1 VSAAE
6 GPRTPD
12 AQTTVVGVIGSP
24 VRQSLSPL
32 LHNAAFAAL
41 DLNWVSLAFPVA
53 PGQVPAALNGMRALG
68 VAGLS
73 VTMPHKAEVATLV
86 DSCSEVAAQ
95 LQAVNCVINEG
106 GTLHGANTDGD
117 GFLASLKRAAGFEPA
132 GKRCLVIGAGG
143 AARAVTH
150 ALGRAGAAD
159 VAVVNRT
166 PNRAGAVAALA
177 GTAGRAV
184 ATVDAAQVAQSDL
197 VVNATPIGMAGM
209 AGQDGAAGAADA
221 AGAPDAAGAAG
232 ESADESEQWLVAPA
246 LLHVGQVVTDL
257 VYAPRPTPWLAAS
270 AAAGA
275 TTVDGLGMLVHQAA
289 LQLELWTGQQAPVDV
304 MWQAA
309 SAHP

>member
-1 VSAAE
+1 VAAA
-6 GPRTPD
+6 GGSRAPD

-73 VTMPHKAEVATLV
+73 VTMPHKAEVATLM
-86 DSCSEVAAQ
+86 DSCSEVATQ
-95 LQAVNCVINEG
+95 LQAVNCVVNQG

-117 GFLASLKRAAGFEPA
+117 GFLASLRRAAGFEPA

-166 PNRAGAVAALA
+166 PDRAGPVAALA
-177 GTAGRAV
+177 GSAGRAV

-197 VVNATPIGMAGM
+197 VVNATPIGMVGM
-209 AGQDGAAGAADA
+209 
-221 AGAPDAAGAAG
+221 AGAAG
-232 ESADESEQWLVAPA
+232 ESADESEQWLVPPA
-246 LLHVGQVVTDL
+246 LLHAGQVVTDL
-257 VYAPRPTPWLAAS
+257 VYAPRPTPWLTAS

-289 LQLELWTGQQAPVDV
+289 LQLELWTGHTAPVDV

-309 SAHP
+309 TAHP

>member
-24 VRQSLSPL
+24 IRQSLSPL

-73 VTMPHKAEVATLV
+73 VTMPHKAEVANLV
-86 DSCSEVAAQ
+86 DSCSDVAAQ
-95 LQAVNCVINEG
+95 LHAVNCVLNEE

-117 GFLASLKRAAGFEPA
+117 GFLASLRRAAGFEPA

-166 PNRAGAVAALA
+166 PDRAGAVAALA
-177 GTAGRAV
+177 GSAGRAV

-209 AGQDGAAGAADA
+209 ASAAGEAGAAD
-221 AGAPDAAGAAG
+221 AG

-246 LLHVGQVVTDL
+246 LLHAGQVVTDL
-257 VYAPRPTPWLAAS
+257 VYTPRPTPWLAAS

-289 LQLELWTGQQAPVDV
+289 LQLELWTGREAPVDV

-309 SAHP
+309 TAYP

>member
-1 VSAAE
+1 VAAAE
-6 GPRTPD
+6 GRRTPD

-24 VRQSLSPL
+24 IRQSLSPL

-53 PGQVPAALNGMRALG
+53 AGQVPAALNGMRALG

-95 LQAVNCVINEG
+95 LQAVNCVINQG

-117 GFLASLKRAAGFEPA
+117 GFLASLTRAAGFEPA

-166 PNRAGAVAALA
+166 PDRAGPVAALA
-177 GTAGRAV
+177 GSAGRPV

-209 AGQDGAAGAADA
+209 AGTAGQDG
-221 AGAPDAAGAAG
+221 AAGAAG
-232 ESADESEQWLVAPA
+232 ESAGESEQWLVAPA
-246 LLHVGQVVTDL
+246 LLHAGQVVTDL
-257 VYAPRPTPWLAAS
+257 VYAPRPTPWLAA
-270 AAAGA
+270 AAATGA

-289 LQLELWTGQQAPVDV
+289 LQLELWTGQPAPVDV

-309 SAHP
+309 TAHP

>member
-1 VSAAE
+1 M
-6 GPRTPD
+6 
-12 AQTTVVGVIGSP
+12 VGVIGSP

-86 DSCSEVAAQ
+86 DSCSDVAAR
-95 LQAVNCVINEG
+95 LQAVNCVINED
-106 GTLHGANTDGD
+106 GTLRGANTDGD
-117 GFLASLKRAAGFEPA
+117 GFLASLRRAAGFEPA

-166 PNRAGAVAALA
+166 PDRAGGVAALA
-177 GTAGRAV
+177 GSAGRAV

-209 AGQDGAAGAADA
+209 AGVAGETGV
-221 AGAPDAAGAAG
+221 AGVAGVTGVAGAG
-232 ESADESEQWLVAPA
+232 ESADESGQWLVAPA
-246 LLHVGQVVTDL
+246 LLHAGQVVTDL

-289 LQLELWTGQQAPVDV
+289 LQLELWTGQNAPVDV

-309 SAHP
+309 TAHS

>member
-1 VSAAE
+1 VAAAQ
-6 GPRTPD
+6 GRRTPD
-12 AQTTVVGVIGSP
+12 AQTSVVGVIGLP

-41 DLNWVSLAFPVA
+41 DLNWVSVAFPVA
-53 PGQVPAALNGMRALG
+53 PGQVRAALNGMRALG

-73 VTMPHKAEVATLV
+73 VTMPHKAEVATVV
-86 DSCSEVAAQ
+86 DSCSEVAAE
-95 LQAVNCVINEG
+95 LEAVNCVINRD

-117 GFLASLKRAAGFEPA
+117 GFLASLRRAAGFEPA

-166 PNRAGAVAALA
+166 PDRAGPVAALA
-177 GTAGRAV
+177 GSVGRAL
-184 ATVDAAQVAQSDL
+184 ATADAAQVAQSDL
-197 VVNATPIGMAGM
+197 VVNATPIGMAGL
-209 AGQDGAAGAADA
+209 AGAARA
-221 AGAPDAAGAAG
+221 ARAG
-232 ESADESEQWLVAPA
+232 ESADESVEWLVAPA
-246 LLHVGQVVTDL
+246 LLHTGQVVTDL
-257 VYAPRPTPWLAAS
+257 VYAPRLTPWLAAS

-289 LQLELWTGQQAPVDV
+289 LQLELWTGQEAPVDV

-309 SAHP
+309 TAHP

>member
-1 VSAAE
+1 M
-6 GPRTPD
+6 
-12 AQTTVVGVIGSP
+12 VGVIGSP

-41 DLNWVSLAFPVA
+41 DLNWISLAFPVA

-86 DSCSEVAAQ
+86 DSCSDVAAQ
-95 LQAVNCVINEG
+95 LQAVNCVINQG

-117 GFLASLKRAAGFEPA
+117 GFLASLRRAAGFEPV

-143 AARAVTH
+143 AARAVTD

-166 PNRAGAVAALA
+166 PDRAGPVAALA
-177 GTAGRAV
+177 GSAGRAV
-184 ATVDAAQVAQSDL
+184 ATVDAAQVAQAEL
-197 VVNATPIGMAGM
+197 VVNATPVGMAGVASSPP
-209 AGQDGAAGAADA
+209 AGN
-221 AGAPDAAGAAG
+221 
-232 ESADESEQWLVAPA
+232 ESWLIDPA
-246 LLHVGQVVTDL
+246 RLHAGQVVIDL
-257 VYAPRPTPWLAAS
+257 VYAPRPTPWLAA
-270 AAAGA
+270 AGTAGA

-309 SAHP
+309 TAQRPP

>member
-1 VSAAE
+1 VAAAE
-6 GPRTPD
+6 GRRAPD

-41 DLNWVSLAFPVA
+41 DLNWISLAFPVA

-86 DSCSEVAAQ
+86 DSCSDVAAQ
-95 LQAVNCVINEG
+95 LQAVNCVINQG

-117 GFLASLKRAAGFEPA
+117 GFLASLRRAAGFEPA

-166 PNRAGAVAALA
+166 PDRAGPVAALA
-177 GTAGRAV
+177 GSAGRAV

-197 VVNATPIGMAGM
+197 VVNATPIGMAGV
-209 AGQDGAAGAADA
+209 AGPDGADGAAG
-221 AGAPDAAGAAG
+221 GF
-232 ESADESEQWLVAPA
+232 ADESEQWLVAPA
-246 LLHVGQVVTDL
+246 LLHAGQVVTDL

-289 LQLELWTGQQAPVDV
+289 LQLELWTGHTAPVDV

-309 SAHP
+309 TAHP

>member
-1 VSAAE
+1 MAAAE
-6 GPRTPD
+6 GRRTPD

-41 DLNWVSLAFPVA
+41 DLNWISLAFPVA

-86 DSCSEVAAQ
+86 DSCSDVAAQ
-95 LQAVNCVINEG
+95 LQAVNCVINQG

-117 GFLASLKRAAGFEPA
+117 GFLASLRRAAGFEPA

-166 PNRAGAVAALA
+166 PDRAGPVAALA
-177 GTAGRAV
+177 GSAGRAV

-197 VVNATPIGMAGM
+197 VVNATPIGMAGV
-209 AGQDGAAGAADA
+209 AGPDGADGAAG
-221 AGAPDAAGAAG
+221 GF
-232 ESADESEQWLVAPA
+232 ADESEQWLVAPA
-246 LLHVGQVVTDL
+246 LLHAGQVVTDL

-289 LQLELWTGQQAPVDV
+289 LQLELWTGHTAPVDV

-309 SAHP
+309 TAHP

>member
-1 VSAAE
+1 VAAAE
-6 GPRTPD
+6 GRRTPD
-12 AQTTVVGVIGSP
+12 ARTTVVGVIGSP
-24 VRQSLSPL
+24 IRQSLSPL

-53 PGQVPAALNGMRALG
+53 LGQVPAALNGMRALG

-95 LQAVNCVINEG
+95 LQAVNCVINQG

-117 GFLASLKRAAGFEPA
+117 GFLASLRRAAGFEPA

-166 PNRAGAVAALA
+166 PDRAGPVAALA
-177 GTAGRAV
+177 GPAGRAV

-197 VVNATPIGMAGM
+197 VVNATPIGMVGWV
-209 AGQDGAAGAADA
+209 GQDGAAGAA
-221 AGAPDAAGAAG
+221 G
-232 ESADESEQWLVAPA
+232 ESPGESEQWLVAPA
-246 LLHVGQVVTDL
+246 LLHAGQVVTDL

-289 LQLELWTGQQAPVDV
+289 LQLELWTGHTAPVDV

-309 SAHP
+309 TAHP

>member
-1 VSAAE
+1 MAAAE
-6 GPRTPD
+6 GRRAPD

-86 DSCSEVAAQ
+86 DSCSDVAAQ
-95 LQAVNCVINEG
+95 LQAVNCVINQG

-117 GFLASLKRAAGFEPA
+117 GFLASLRRAAGFEPA

-166 PNRAGAVAALA
+166 PDRAGPVAALA
-177 GTAGRAV
+177 GSAGRAV

-197 VVNATPIGMAGM
+197 VVNATPIGMAGV
-209 AGQDGAAGAADA
+209 AGPDGADGAAG
-221 AGAPDAAGAAG
+221 GF
-232 ESADESEQWLVAPA
+232 ADESEQWLVAPA
-246 LLHVGQVVTDL
+246 LLHAGQVVTDL

-289 LQLELWTGQQAPVDV
+289 LQLELWTGHTAPVDV

-309 SAHP
+309 TAHP

>member
-1 VSAAE
+1 MAAAE
-6 GPRTPD
+6 GRRTPD

-41 DLNWVSLAFPVA
+41 DLNWVSLAFPVER
-53 PGQVPAALNGMRALG
+53 GQVPAALNGMRALD

-73 VTMPHKAEVATLV
+73 VTMPHKAEVATMV

-95 LQAVNCVINEG
+95 LQAVNCVINQA

-117 GFLASLKRAAGFEPA
+117 GFLASLRRAAGFDPA

-143 AARAVTH
+143 AARAVAH

-166 PNRAGAVAALA
+166 AARAGAVAALA
-177 GTAGRAV
+177 GPAGRAL
-184 ATVDAAQVAQSDL
+184 ATADAAQVAQSDL
-197 VVNATPIGMAGM
+197 VVNATPVGM
-209 AGQDGAAGAADA
+209 AGQAGASGAAGAS
-221 AGAPDAAGAAG
+221 GG
-232 ESADESEQWLVAPA
+232 SADESEQWLVAPA
-246 LLHVGQVVTDL
+246 LLHAGQVVTDL

-289 LQLELWTGQQAPVDV
+289 LQLELWTGHTAPVDV

-309 SAHP
+309 TAHP

>member
-1 VSAAE
+1 VAAAE
-6 GPRTPD
+6 GRRTPD
-12 AQTTVVGVIGSP
+12 ARTTVVGVIGSP
-24 VRQSLSPL
+24 VGQSLSPL

-41 DLNWVSLAFPVA
+41 DLNWISLAFPVA

-73 VTMPHKAEVATLV
+73 VTMPHKAEVATLM

-95 LQAVNCVINEG
+95 LQAVNCVINQG

-117 GFLASLKRAAGFEPA
+117 GFLASLRRAAGFEPA
-132 GKRCLVIGAGG
+132 AKRCLVIGAGG

-166 PNRAGAVAALA
+166 PERAGPVAALA
-177 GTAGRAV
+177 GPAGRAV

-197 VVNATPIGMAGM
+197 VVNATPIGMAGV
-209 AGQDGAAGAADA
+209 AGVDGAAAA
-221 AGAPDAAGAAG
+221 AGGLAG
-232 ESADESEQWLVAPA
+232 ESEQWLVAPA
-246 LLHVGQVVTDL
+246 LMHAGQVVTDL

-289 LQLELWTGQQAPVDV
+289 LQLELWTGHTAPVDV

-309 SAHP
+309 TAHP

>member
-1 VSAAE
+1 VAAAE
-6 GPRTPD
+6 GRRTPD

-73 VTMPHKAEVATLV
+73 VTMPHKADVATLV

-95 LQAVNCVINEG
+95 LQAVNCVINQG

-117 GFLASLKRAAGFEPA
+117 GFLASLRRAAGFEPA

-166 PNRAGAVAALA
+166 PDRAGPVAALA
-177 GTAGRAV
+177 GSAGRAV

-197 VVNATPIGMAGM
+197 VVNATPIGMAGVAGV
-209 AGQDGAAGAADA
+209 AGQDGAAG
-221 AGAPDAAGAAG
+221 AAGAAG
-232 ESADESEQWLVAPA
+232 ESADESEQWVVAPA
-246 LLHVGQVVTDL
+246 LLHAGQVVTDL

-289 LQLELWTGQQAPVDV
+289 LQLELWTGHTAPVDV

-309 SAHP
+309 TAHP

>member
-1 VSAAE
+1 MAAAE
-6 GPRTPD
+6 GRRTPD

-73 VTMPHKAEVATLV
+73 VTMPHKADVATLV

-95 LQAVNCVINEG
+95 LQAVNCVINQG

-117 GFLASLKRAAGFEPA
+117 GFLASLRRAAGFEPA

-166 PNRAGAVAALA
+166 PDRAGPVAALA
-177 GTAGRAV
+177 GSAGRAV

-197 VVNATPIGMAGM
+197 VVNATPVGMAGTV
-209 AGQDGAAGAADA
+209 G
-221 AGAPDAAGAAG
+221 PSG

-246 LLHVGQVVTDL
+246 LLHAGQVVTDL

-309 SAHP
+309 AHP

>member
-1 VSAAE
+1 VAAAE
-6 GPRTPD
+6 GRRAPD

-41 DLNWVSLAFPVA
+41 DLNWISLAFPVA

-95 LQAVNCVINEG
+95 LQAVNCVINQG

-117 GFLASLKRAAGFEPA
+117 GFLASLRRAAGFEPA

-166 PNRAGAVAALA
+166 PDRAGPVAALA
-177 GTAGRAV
+177 GPAGRPV

-209 AGQDGAAGAADA
+209 AGQDGAAGAA
-221 AGAPDAAGAAG
+221 G
-232 ESADESEQWLVAPA
+232 ESADEGEQWLVAPA
-246 LLHVGQVVTDL
+246 LLHAGQVVTDL
-257 VYAPRPTPWLAAS
+257 VYVPRPTPWLAAS

-289 LQLELWTGQQAPVDV
+289 LQLELWTSLEAPVDV

-309 SAHP
+309 TAHP

>member
-1 VSAAE
+1 MAAAE
-6 GPRTPD
+6 GRRAPD

-95 LQAVNCVINEG
+95 LQAVNCVINQG

-117 GFLASLKRAAGFEPA
+117 GFLASLRRAAGFEPA

-166 PNRAGAVAALA
+166 PDRAGPVAALA
-177 GTAGRAV
+177 GSAGRAV

-209 AGQDGAAGAADA
+209 AGQNGAAGAT
-221 AGAPDAAGAAG
+221 GAAG
-232 ESADESEQWLVAPA
+232 ESTDESEQWLVTPA

-289 LQLELWTGQQAPVDV
+289 LQLELWTGHTAPVDV

-309 SAHP
+309 TANP

>member
-1 VSAAE
+1 M
-6 GPRTPD
+6 
-12 AQTTVVGVIGSP
+12 VGVIGSP
-24 VRQSLSPL
+24 IRQSLSPL

-41 DLNWVSLAFPVA
+41 DLNWVSLAFPVER
-53 PGQVPAALNGMRALG
+53 GQVRAALNGMRALG

-95 LQAVNCVINEG
+95 LQAVNCVINQA
-106 GTLHGANTDGD
+106 GTLHGANTDGN
-117 GFLASLKRAAGFEPA
+117 GFLASLRRAADFEPA

-166 PNRAGAVAALA
+166 PARAGAVAALA
-177 GTAGRAV
+177 GSAGRAV
-184 ATVDAAQVAQSDL
+184 APADAAQVAQSDL
-197 VVNATPIGMAGM
+197 VGNATPVGMAGTV
-209 AGQDGAAGAADA
+209 G
-221 AGAPDAAGAAG
+221 PSG

-246 LLHVGQVVTDL
+246 LLHAGQVVTDL

-289 LQLELWTGQQAPVDV
+289 LQLELWTGHTAPVDV

-309 SAHP
+309 TAHP

>member
-1 VSAAE
+1 VAAA
-6 GPRTPD
+6 GGSRAPD

-73 VTMPHKAEVATLV
+73 VTMPHKAEVATLM
-86 DSCSEVAAQ
+86 DSCSEVATQ
-95 LQAVNCVINEG
+95 LQAVNCVVNQG

-117 GFLASLKRAAGFEPA
+117 GFLASLRRAAGFEPA

-166 PNRAGAVAALA
+166 PDRAGPVAALA
-177 GTAGRAV
+177 GSAGRAV

-197 VVNATPIGMAGM
+197 VVNATPIGMVGM
-209 AGQDGAAGAADA
+209 
-221 AGAPDAAGAAG
+221 AGAAG
-232 ESADESEQWLVAPA
+232 ESADESEQWLVPPA
-246 LLHVGQVVTDL
+246 LLHAGQVVTDL
-257 VYAPRPTPWLAAS
+257 VYSPRPTPWLTAS

-289 LQLELWTGQQAPVDV
+289 LQLELWTGHTAPVDV

-309 SAHP
+309 TAHP

>member
-1 VSAAE
+1 VAAPR
-6 GPRTPD
+6 GSRTPD

-32 LHNAAFAAL
+32 LHNAAFAAM

-73 VTMPHKAEVATLV
+73 VTMPHKAEVATLM
-86 DSCSEVAAQ
+86 DSCSEVATQ
-95 LQAVNCVINEG
+95 LQAVNCVVNEG

-117 GFLASLKRAAGFEPA
+117 GFLASLRRAAGFEPA

-150 ALGRAGAAD
+150 ALGHAGAAD

-166 PNRAGAVAALA
+166 PGRAFDVAALA
-177 GTAGRAV
+177 GSAGRAV
-184 ATVDAAQVAQSDL
+184 AAVDAAQVAQSDL
-197 VVNATPIGMAGM
+197 VVNATPIGMAGL
-209 AGQDGAAGAADA
+209 AGQHGAAGAT
-221 AGAPDAAGAAG
+221 GAAG
-232 ESADESEQWLVAPA
+232 ESADESEEWLVAPA

>member
-1 VSAAE
+1 MAAAE
-6 GPRTPD
+6 GRRAPD

-73 VTMPHKAEVATLV
+73 VTMPHKAEVAALV
-86 DSCSEVAAQ
+86 DSCSDVAAQ
-95 LQAVNCVINEG
+95 LQAVNCVINQG

-117 GFLASLKRAAGFEPA
+117 GFLASLRRAAGFEPA

-166 PNRAGAVAALA
+166 PDRAGPVAALA
-177 GTAGRAV
+177 GPAGRPV

-209 AGQDGAAGAADA
+209 AGRT
-221 AGAPDAAGAAG
+221 
-232 ESADESEQWLVAPA
+232 VRPA
-246 LLHVGQVVTDL
+246 RPGNQPTR
-257 VYAPRPTPWLAAS
+257 ASSGWSPRHSCTPVRW
-270 AAAGA
+270 
-275 TTVDGLGMLVHQAA
+275 
-289 LQLELWTGQQAPVDV
+289 
-304 MWQAA
+304 
-309 SAHP
+309 